1 MCVEKAARERER
13 LASALL
19 DIHSP
24 TVCVLCR
31 PLELILHLKSLKA
44 LKCKT
49 RPPPSLTPDSL
60 ETGNTGPADQT
71 MSSVSL
77 HSRILWFHPIF
88 PVSFLPSALM
98 FLVHTTSF
106 FFILVT
112 VLNSKLA
119 CRYYFFLAGAEKIF
133 AFMQFDLGE
142 QRSSKSLWLCFFTIS
157 AWMFSKDPFFA
168 ICPQ

>member
-1 MCVEKAARERER
+1 MEKAARERKR

-24 TVCVLCR
+24 TACVLCR
-31 PLELILHLKSLKA
+31 PLELILHLKSLNA

-60 ETGNTGPADQT
+60 QTGNTGPADQT

-77 HSRILWFHPIF
+77 RTRTLWFHPIF

-98 FLVHTTSF
+98 FPVYPTCF

-119 CRYYFFLAGAEKIF
+119 CRYYFFWQELKRF
-133 AFMQFDLGE
+133 LLLC
-142 QRSSKSLWLCFFTIS
+142 SLI
-157 AWMFSKDPFFA
+157 
-168 ICPQ
+168 